1 MKSMYYT
8 FSQDELENKIREL
21 AMRKM
26 LTPSYS
32 DEVKTKKYLRA
43 IPYYNDAIRTFAD
56 VLISELIPD
65 EEASN
70 ADP

>member
-21 AMRKM
+21 AMREM
-26 LTPSYS
+26 LTPSYT
-32 DEVKTKKYLRA
+32 DGVHDKKYYKA

-65 EEASN
+65 AEANN
-70 ADP
+70 ADS

>member
-8 FSQDELENKIREL
+8 FSQEELENKIREL
-21 AMRKM
+21 AMREM
-26 LTPSYS
+26 LTPSYM
-32 DEVKTKKYLRA
+32 DEVKDKKYYRV

-65 EEASN
+65 AEASN
-70 ADP
+70 ADS

>member
-21 AMRKM
+21 AMREM
-26 LTPSYS
+26 LTPSYT
-32 DEVKTKKYLRA
+32 DEVKYKKYFRA

-56 VLISELIPD
+56 VLICELMPE
-65 EEASN
+65 EEADN
-70 ADP
+70 DP